1 MGALRVEIE
10 HKQRNSASAAN
21 DNVPLRCNS
30 YLHIISECTRG
41 ALRGHSRSPTPLPWP
56 FPFILNPQDLIFL
69 LRKTNSKA
77 LLVLTGGGDLTYD
90 KRGQRTSLT
99 WPDGWSVT
107 YSYTRSGALRQ
118 AVDNSG
124 NVIAKYFYNRAG
136 RVTSYYRGG
145 ASMALGAVSVTTHK
159 FENDGD
165 LARQT
170 HIFNAGTNVDMRY
183 GYDGSS
189 KLVSHY
195 SSRDEYMWS
204 GASVGAPATKT
215 TAYQT
220 AGNGYSG
227 EDMSAA
233 ANDLDQYG
241 SVDGDALL
249 YDGRGNMVA
258 YGATLYLHNSENQL
272 KSASGSNASGSFAQ
286 SYIYGPLG
294 RRIFTQTDTA
304 GTITSAGF
312 VHAGDME
319 IAELDNTGNII
330 RRYVPGTGVDNRIM
344 MINVDPAGG
353 GMGTEQSRFY
363 YVADRLGNVIAMV
376 DNLGA
381 VTDRYVYSPYGV
393 EDQLTGSGNPFRYT
407 GRKFDAATGIYYY
420 RARYYHQGLG
430 RFLETDPVGYSDQM
444 NLYGYVGNDP
454 LNVTDPTGNCSVGAW
469 FVAGLFAVADG
480 PFPAGEVAGAGVI
493 ARSCAKRA
501 LRKVIPKPVPNT
513 LPPVTVPVVSAIVSA
528 AQSSGEGEDED
539 AQEQKGNEED
549 KQKQD
554 GQEEQPPRDGSFRD
568 EDSRQKGDRFKSGD
582 DAGQQYKEISE
593 TQRKLRQSG
602 DGDRIQSVKKSKQ
615 RADYE
620 LKRYDGEKDD

>member
-1 MGALRVEIE
+1 MQTARFTTVEIR
-10 HKQRNSASAAN
+10 QPTGLGAGSSPQAAN
-21 DNVPLRCNS
+21 DNSFLYV
-30 YLHIISECTRG
+30 ISECAHG
-41 ALRGHSRSPTPLPWP
+41 APLCHSRSPA
-56 FPFILNPQDLIFL
+56 FI
-69 LRKTNSKA
+69 A
-77 LLVLTGGGDLTYD
+77 LTARGELTYD

-99 WPDGWSVT
+99 WPDGWAVT

-124 NVIAKYFYNRAG
+124 NVIAKYFYDRAG

-170 HIFNAGTNVDMRY
+170 HIFNAATNVDMRY

-215 TAYQT
+215 TSYQT

-241 SVDGDALL
+241 MVDGEALL

-272 KSASGSNASGSFAQ
+272 KSASGTNMSGSYTQ

-330 RRYVPGTGVDNRIM
+330 RRYVPGTGVDNRIA

-353 GMGTEQSRFY
+353 GMGTEQARFY

-407 GRKFDAATGIYYY
+407 GRKYDAATGIYYY

-444 NLYGYVGNDP
+444 NLYGYVNNDP
-454 LNVTDPTGNCSVGAW
+454 INLIDPTGESARDWAKATVLVIGVDSSIPDPSDVVPHKWVGYAVVGAI
-469 FVAGLFAVADG
+469 
-480 PFPAGEVAGAGVI
+480 AGV
-493 ARSCAKRA
+493 
-501 LRKVIPKPVPNT
+501 T
-513 LPPVTVPVVSAIVSA
+513 LWVTS
-528 AQSSGEGEDED
+528 
-539 AQEQKGNEED
+539 
-549 KQKQD
+549 
-554 GQEEQPPRDGSFRD
+554 
-568 EDSRQKGDRFKSGD
+568 D
-582 DAGQQYKEISE
+582 DAGERELGDLEPIDAPGHNEPRPELEELTDEELTESVNE
-593 TQRKLRQSG
+593 PRNG
-602 DGDRIQSVKKSKQ
+602 DGVKVRGNDVRDGNGRINEMKNRGFPDDTKIPVE
-615 RADYE
+615 E
-620 LKRYDGEKDD
+620 LPPPEPMAPWETPQ

>member
-1 MGALRVEIE
+1 MG
-10 HKQRNSASAAN
+10 
-21 DNVPLRCNS
+21 
-30 YLHIISECTRG
+30 G
-41 ALRGHSRSPTPLPWP
+41 A
-56 FPFILNPQDLIFL
+56 
-69 LRKTNSKA
+69 
-77 LLVLTGGGDLTYD
+77 
-90 KRGQRTSLT
+90 
-99 WPDGWSVT
+99 VT

-170 HIFNAGTNVDMRY
+170 HIFNAATNVDMRY

-215 TAYQT
+215 TSYQT

-241 SVDGDALL
+241 MVDGKKLY
-249 YDGRGNMVA
+249 YDGRGNLIGEWT
-258 YGATLYLHNSENQL
+258 GAGAGPEDPLAPLNAPPSAPFVGTLYLHNSENQL
-272 KSASGSNASGSFAQ
+272 KSASAAST
-286 SYIYGPLG
+286 PLAATH
-294 RRIFTQTDTA
+294 RAIFTARWGAGYLPRLTAA

-330 RRYVPGTGVDNRIM
+330 RRYVPGTGVDSRIA

-454 LNVTDPTGNCSVGAW
+454 INKTDPTGMIEVFIGGAEDDQYKIVSDYAAEYKKANPSRT
-469 FVAGLFAVADG
+469 VAYFGHNERKAATNFIKS
-480 PFPAGEVAGAGVI
+480 EVAGGNKEPVNIIGHSYGGKTATQVSRDVAKAGISVANLVGI
-493 ARSCAKRA
+493 D
-501 LRKVIPKPVPNT
+501 PVNT
-513 LPPVTVPVVSAIVSA
+513 ILSNTKGGNTVQNTITVN
-528 AQSSGEGEDED
+528 GEGRGGKNGNFSNTVEVLGKMKAGLALQG
-539 AQEQKGNEED
+539 AQPQAFRRGNA
-549 KQKQD
+549 
-554 GQEEQPPRDGSFRD
+554 
-568 EDSRQKGDRFKSGD
+568 DSYNTVQFNHGDFKEMFE
-582 DAGQQYKEISE
+582 AGAKVAVDQSYK
-593 TQRKLRQSG
+593 KP
-602 DGDRIQSVKKSKQ
+602 
-615 RADYE
+615 
-620 LKRYDGEKDD
+620 

>member
-1 MGALRVEIE
+1 MQTARFTALQIRQPTGLGAGSSP
-10 HKQRNSASAAN
+10 QAAN
-21 DNVPLRCNS
+21 DNSFL
-30 YLHIISECTRG
+30 YLISECAHG
-41 ALRGHSRSPTPLPWP
+41 ARSKHSRSSA
-56 FPFILNPQDLIFL
+56 FI
-69 LRKTNSKA
+69 R
-77 LLVLTGGGDLTYD
+77 LTGGGELTYD

-99 WPDGWSVT
+99 WPDGWAVT
-107 YSYTRSGALRQ
+107 YSYTRAGALRQ

-170 HIFNAGTNVDMRY
+170 HIFNAAMNVDMRY

-215 TAYQT
+215 TSYQT

-241 SVDGDALL
+241 MVDGENLL

-258 YGATLYLHNSENQL
+258 YGAALYLHNSENQL
-272 KSASGSNASGSFAQ
+272 KSASGTNTSGSFAQ

-330 RRYVPGTGVDNRIM
+330 RRYVPGTGVDNRIA

-430 RFLETDPVGYSDQM
+430 RLSLTIIIMF
-444 NLYGYVGNDP
+444 
-454 LNVTDPTGNCSVGAW
+454 CKK
-469 FVAGLFAVADG
+469 GLKN
-480 PFPAGEVAGAGVI
+480 I
-493 ARSCAKRA
+493 
-501 LRKVIPKPVPNT
+501 
-513 LPPVTVPVVSAIVSA
+513 
-528 AQSSGEGEDED
+528 
-539 AQEQKGNEED
+539 
-549 KQKQD
+549 
-554 GQEEQPPRDGSFRD
+554 
-568 EDSRQKGDRFKSGD
+568 
-582 DAGQQYKEISE
+582 
-593 TQRKLRQSG
+593 
-602 DGDRIQSVKKSKQ
+602 
-615 RADYE
+615 
-620 LKRYDGEKDD
+620 